1 MKKKNERLYEGL
13 FADKIIED
21 GNIEMFSIYDFP
33 NLYELTAFIEECERQ
48 NCFVKFENEDIVI
61 SNTQESDK
69 HLANH
74 MKMIIAFS
82 IVQDPRYLQNYRR
95 YLKTKGH
102 PLTQSRTNDSKS

>member
-1 MKKKNERLYEGL
+1 MKKKTERFYEGL

-95 YLKTKGH
+95 YLKIKGN